1 MRPRTPPAP
10 RADASLDAGAVLSK
24 ALMRAAGAAGLPQR
38 AVARMLGASEATV
51 SRLARGRTLDP
62 QSKEG
67 ELALVFLRLYRS
79 LDALVGGRPD
89 QLRQW
94 MQADNRHLG
103 GVPAELVQT
112 AQGLFHAA
120 EYLDALRGRG

>member
-1 MRPRTPPAP
+1 MRAPSTPGSRPAAAP
-10 RADASLDAGAVLSK
+10 DAGAVLSK
-24 ALMRAAGAAGLPQR
+24 ALLRATAAAGLPQR

-62 QSKEG
+62 ESKEG